1 MNTYNYP
8 LARFLTAACLLL
20 FVVATTAPAQDVIYF
35 ENIGGSLPNARIA
48 SVTDDK
54 IGLTVERDGVQ
65 KDYLFG
71 RERVLLAFTKA
82 GNYLLVSE
90 LSTDVTLAR
99 QQLQTFLNAPP
110 RADGN
115 DYLIRA
121 VPLSVIPARI
131 SYESAE
137 VVNYKTPSGNAASIG
152 KGELI
157 GILYKD
163 GRHLLTV
170 TAIEAAPLLTEV
182 RASLNPAGKTAEP
195 SAPVVFG
202 PPAEK
207 NVPSATTAEP
217 APSEPRLVPTP
228 TTVPPVSAPL
238 ERTRV
243 LTDDEKESYRQQS
256 MQRVEEFVAYI
267 GIITDKSRSND
278 ERDKAIGLAKKL
290 FLPEATVEVTS
301 VNQPGS
307 RRMPVGQYLN
317 RLKLLTY
324 MFTRIEWIQAK
335 FVRDLTQASD
345 GNYYGT
351 IAAKQTFT
359 GLGANGQV
367 QYDDET
373 EKNIRVKLEGRQTI
387 VDGQEIDRWRI
398 LLGDVSVTAG
408 QK

>member
-20 FVVATTAPAQDVIYF
+20 SMVATTAPAQDVIYF
-35 ENIGGSLPNARIA
+35 ENIGGSLPNARIV

-54 IGLTVERDGVQ
+54 IGLTVARDGVQ
-65 KDYLFG
+65 KDYTFG

-90 LSTDVTLAR
+90 LSKDVTLA
-99 QQLQTFLNAPP
+99 QEQLQTFLNAPP

-137 VVNYKTPSGNAASIG
+137 VVNYKTPSGNVASIG

-170 TAIEAAPLLTEV
+170 TAVEAAPLLTEV
-182 RASLNPAGKTAEP
+182 RASLNPEGKAAEP
-195 SAPVVFG
+195 PTAIVFG
-202 PPAEK
+202 PPA
-207 NVPSATTAEP
+207 ATAEP
-217 APSEPRLVPTP
+217 APSEPRPVATATP
-228 TTVPPVSAPL
+228 TTAPPLSAPSG
-238 ERTRV
+238 RTRV

-278 ERDKAIGLAKKL
+278 EKDKAIGLARKL

-317 RLKLLTY
+317 RLKLLPY

-335 FVRDLTQASD
+335 FVRDLTQATD

-359 GLGANGQV
+359 GLGADGQV

-373 EKNIRVKLEGRQTI
+373 EKNIRVKLEARQTI
-387 VDGQEIDRWRI
+387 IDGQQIDKWRI